1 MPALLEQKLTF
12 YIIFQEEKDESSK
25 FEISVSD
32 DFSGRWA
39 FKSKTRGYFLGSNA
53 DALVCT
59 AKVPNDSELWFVHLA
74 VRPQVNLHSIGRKR
88 FAHLSDVQVSIFL
101 KYLQTGCLMA
111 NCLFLN
117 PNYSELCFVH
127 LAVNLHSIGCK
138 SFAHLSDVQVRI
150 FFILYRVS
158 HGKFYNFFKNFLR
171 FFNFF
176 EGKIHI

>member
-1 MPALLEQKLTF
+1 MCPSPLCRILEANASAFGQKLTF

-88 FAHLSDVQVSIFL
+88 FAHLSDVQARIFFII
-101 KYLQTGCLMA
+101 YYTGCLMA
-111 NCLFLN
+111 NCIF
-117 PNYSELCFVH
+117 
-127 LAVNLHSIGCK
+127 G
-138 SFAHLSDVQVRI
+138 VQCNTDTLICTAKVPKT
-150 FFILYRVS
+150 LVCPEYR
-158 HGKFYNFFKNFLR
+158 
-171 FFNFF
+171 
-176 EGKIHI
+176 

>member
-1 MPALLEQKLTF
+1 MFTTFLSMCLSPLCRMLKANASTFEQKLTF
-12 YIIFQEEKDESSK
+12 CNIFQEEKDESSK

-88 FAHLSDVQVSIFL
+88 FAHLSDVQV
-101 KYLQTGCLMA
+101 
-111 NCLFLN
+111 
-117 PNYSELCFVH
+117 
-127 LAVNLHSIGCK
+127 
-138 SFAHLSDVQVRI
+138 RI
-150 FFILYRVS
+150 FFILYLLYRVC
-158 HGKFYNFFKNFLR
+158 HGKLYFWSNYNATRKP
-171 FFNFF
+171 
-176 EGKIHI
+176 

>member
-1 MPALLEQKLTF
+1 MCPSPLCRVLEANASAFGQKMTF

-101 KYLQTGCLMA
+101 KYL
-111 NCLFLN
+111 
-117 PNYSELCFVH
+117 
-127 LAVNLHSIGCK
+127 
-138 SFAHLSDVQVRI
+138 
-150 FFILYRVS
+150 
-158 HGKFYNFFKNFLR
+158 
-171 FFNFF
+171 
-176 EGKIHI
+176 

>member
-1 MPALLEQKLTF
+1 MCPSPLCRILEANASAFGQKLTF

-74 VRPQVNLHSIGRKR
+74 VRPQVNLHSIGCKR
-88 FAHLSDVQVSIFL
+88 FAHLSDVQVRIIF
-101 KYLQTGCLMA
+101 KI
-111 NCLFLN
+111 
-117 PNYSELCFVH
+117 FVYIQG
-127 LAVNLHSIGCK
+127 V
-138 SFAHLSDVQVRI
+138 
-150 FFILYRVS
+150 
-158 HGKFYNFFKNFLR
+158 
-171 FFNFF
+171 
-176 EGKIHI
+176 

>member
-1 MPALLEQKLTF
+1 MCRILKANASAFGQKLIF

-88 FAHLSDVQVSIFL
+88 FAHLSDVQVRGRPQRTSAIFS
-101 KYLQTGCLMA
+101 
-111 NCLFLN
+111 LFLT
-117 PNYSELCFVH
+117 PTPLMSATVCI
-127 LAVNLHSIGCK
+127 S
-138 SFAHLSDVQVRI
+138 RTPP
-150 FFILYRVS
+150 
-158 HGKFYNFFKNFLR
+158 
-171 FFNFF
+171 
-176 EGKIHI
+176 

>member
-1 MPALLEQKLTF
+1 MFFSMCPSPLYCILEANASAFGQKLTF

-88 FAHLSDVQVSIFL
+88 FAHLSDVQVRILFII
-101 KYLQTGCLMA
+101 YYTGCLMA
-111 NCLFLN
+111 ICIFGVKFKGLICKAKVPIFLVC
-117 PNYSELCFVH
+117 PSGRAASSQFT
-127 LAVNLHSIGCK
+127 
-138 SFAHLSDVQVRI
+138 F
-150 FFILYRVS
+150 
-158 HGKFYNFFKNFLR
+158 
-171 FFNFF
+171 
-176 EGKIHI
+176 

>member
-1 MPALLEQKLTF
+1 MCPSPLCRILEANASAFGQKLTF

-74 VRPQVNLHSIGRKR
+74 VRPQVNLHSIISIGRKR
-88 FAHLSDVQVSIFL
+88 FAHLPDFF
-101 KYLQTGCLMA
+101 CR
-111 NCLFLN
+111 
-117 PNYSELCFVH
+117 
-127 LAVNLHSIGCK
+127 NL
-138 SFAHLSDVQVRI
+138 LTT
-150 FFILYRVS
+150 
-158 HGKFYNFFKNFLR
+158 
-171 FFNFF
+171 
-176 EGKIHI
+176 E

>member
-1 MPALLEQKLTF
+1 MFRSILKSWFWRFWAKIDSF
-12 YIIFQEEKDESSK
+12 HFFQEEKDESSK

-88 FAHLSDVQVSIFL
+88 FAHLSDVQVRIFL
-101 KYLQTGCLMA
+101 CIFQDYNLTNFSCQI
-111 NCLFLN
+111 LN
-117 PNYSELCFVH
+117 
-127 LAVNLHSIGCK
+127 
-138 SFAHLSDVQVRI
+138 
-150 FFILYRVS
+150 FILCT
-158 HGKFYNFFKNFLR
+158 
-171 FFNFF
+171 
-176 EGKIHI
+176 

>member
-1 MPALLEQKLTF
+1 MCPSPLCRILEANASAFGQKLTF

-88 FAHLSDVQVSIFL
+88 FAHLSDVQ
-101 KYLQTGCLMA
+101 A
-111 NCLFLN
+111 
-117 PNYSELCFVH
+117 
-127 LAVNLHSIGCK
+127 
-138 SFAHLSDVQVRI
+138 RI
-150 FFILYRVS
+150 FFIICYT
-158 HGKFYNFFKNFLR
+158 G
-171 FFNFF
+171 
-176 EGKIHI
+176 

>member
-1 MPALLEQKLTF
+1 MFTTFLSMCLSPLCRMLKANASTFEQKLTF
-12 YIIFQEEKDESSK
+12 CNIFQEEKDESSK

-88 FAHLSDVQVSIFL
+88 FAHLSDVQV
-101 KYLQTGCLMA
+101 
-111 NCLFLN
+111 
-117 PNYSELCFVH
+117 
-127 LAVNLHSIGCK
+127 
-138 SFAHLSDVQVRI
+138 RI
-150 FFILYRVS
+150 FFILYLLYRVC
-158 HGKFYNFFKNFLR
+158 HGKLYFWS
-171 FFNFF
+171 
-176 EGKIHI
+176 